1 MGSSIPCT
9 GFSNGGAGLVVLGL
23 VLSSLTRDRTC
34 VPYTG
39 RQILNH
45 WTVREVPMHILKVQ
59 ISGLPGIILP

>member
-9 GFSNGGAGLVVLGL
+9 GVSNGGAGLVVLGL
-23 VLSSLTRDRTC
+23 VLSSLTRDLTC

-45 WTVREVPMHILKVQ
+45 WTPREVPQELFFFSFK
-59 ISGLPGIILP
+59 L